1 MIAGLP
7 GTGIS
12 GLFYILS
19 AFWMP
24 VAEIVRFLRG
34 RERQSNWKLVFS
46 QSALAGGILI
56 ILGTT
61 GALLDYFISF
71 SAAALGIF
79 ASDSG
84 DKSQLVNLGVA
95 PTIITIAVLFI
106 FLSSIEIIG
115 IILGRIKSRNSR
127 LRREKEVLTVKNLF
141 PKKQKAIEEMRG

>member
-24 VAEIVRFLRG
+24 IAEIVRFLRG
-34 RERQSNWKLVFS
+34 RKRQSNWKLVFS
-46 QSALAGGILI
+46 QVVLASGILVT
-56 ILGTT
+56 LSAT
-61 GALLDYFISF
+61 GALLDHFISF
-71 SAAALGIF
+71 SVTALGIF

-95 PTIITIAVLFI
+95 PTIITIAVLFV
-106 FLSSIEIIG
+106 FLFGIEIIG
-115 IILGRIKSRNSR
+115 VILGRIKSRNSR
-127 LRREKEVLTVKNLF
+127 LRLEKEALAVLNNN
-141 PKKQKAIEEMRG
+141 